1 MSKFEKKILLL
12 TLISVCLGGSG
23 VFATSSANAM
33 SETLSNTQ
41 KNISEKSTKILFEL
55 ICRQIEI

>member
-33 SETLSNTQ
+33 SATLSNTQ
-41 KNISEKSTKILFEL
+41 KIFPGKVQKNPL
-55 ICRQIEI
+55 